1 MAKFEYTIK
10 LNGRKYYPG
19 EEVPLE
25 TPKAETVAEKAAV
38 DEQPINDN
46 VNEET
51 ENVSVTKSK
60 GKKKKSS

>member
-1 MAKFEYTIK
+1 MKYEYTVK

-25 TPKAETVAEKAAV
+25 TPKAETVAEKVAV
-38 DEQPINDN
+38 DEPDN
-46 VNEET
+46 VNTET

>member
-1 MAKFEYTIK
+1 MKYEYTVK

>member
-38 DEQPINDN
+38 DEPINDN
-46 VNEET
+46 VNTET
-51 ENVSVTKSK
+51 ENVSITKSK